1 MKDAWFCLCCLP
13 LLFVH
18 VSAADATDCM
28 SMVQRQALPL
38 SPARHKYK
46 SKPWEVNNYIFANY
60 HKAGVFLS
68 VELLLKITGILGAAD
83 EVVGQIEYPC
93 YADRPPPFGPFCYNT
108 EAPMRFFTDSL
119 NASVLEAE
127 RRKSGSKRLLV
138 AGLVRDPFMMVASA
152 YCYHHTG
159 QEIGNELFPV
169 LEIMQKGLEQGTALV
184 AEHFLP
190 IAEWMASIY
199 DHPDP
204 DILRLEF
211 DDITESSNGFD
222 LAVQRLLDHFFGT
235 GTELISEQ
243 DRFRMIEAARALDM
257 NRHGNASY
265 VTQGLITRRH
275 NTDTTCK
282 KAARAAL
289 DTSLDS
295 ALLEKYKDLQ
305 RRLGYRLSSA

>member
-1 MKDAWFCLCCLP
+1 
-13 LLFVH
+13 
-18 VSAADATDCM
+18 
-28 SMVQRQALPL
+28 MVQRQALPL
-38 SPARHKYK
+38 SPARYKYK
-46 SKPWEVNNYIFANY
+46 SKPWEVNNYIVANY

-93 YADRPPPFGPFCYNT
+93 YENLRPSFCYNT

-138 AGLVRDPFMMVASA
+138 AGLVRDPLMMVASA
-152 YCYHHTG
+152 YCYHRTG

-190 IAEWMASIY
+190 LIEWMASIY
-199 DHPDP
+199 EHPDP

-211 DDITESSNGFD
+211 DDITKSSDGFD

-243 DRFRMIEAARALDM
+243 DRFHMIQAARELDI
-257 NRHGNASY
+257 NRHPSASY
-265 VTQGLITRRH
+265 VTVGLPTEH
-275 NTDTTCK
+275 STDTTCK
-282 KAARAAL
+282 KAARATL

-305 RRLGYRLSSA
+305 LRLGYRLSSA

>member
-1 MKDAWFCLCCLP
+1 MNALLTVGSRNPTHPCWPLANSLAMKDAWFCLCCLP
-13 LLFVH
+13 LLIVP
-18 VSAADATDCM
+18 VSASDDSDCM

-38 SPARHKYK
+38 SPARYKYK
-46 SKPWEVNNYIFANY
+46 SKPWEVNDYIFANY

-68 VELLLKITGILGAAD
+68 IELLLKITGILGAAD

-93 YADRPPPFGPFCYNT
+93 YPNRRPPLCYNT

-138 AGLVRDPFMMVASA
+138 AGLVRDPLMMVASA

-159 QEIGNELFPV
+159 QEIGNKLFPV

-184 AEHFLP
+184 AEHLLP

-199 DHPDP
+199 EHPDP

-211 DDITESSNGFD
+211 DDMTKSSDGFD
-222 LAVQRLLDHFFGT
+222 LAVQRSCWLHWKF
-235 GTELISEQ
+235 
-243 DRFRMIEAARALDM
+243 
-257 NRHGNASY
+257 
-265 VTQGLITRRH
+265 
-275 NTDTTCK
+275 
-282 KAARAAL
+282 
-289 DTSLDS
+289 
-295 ALLEKYKDLQ
+295 
-305 RRLGYRLSSA
+305 